1 MYKLGI
7 DVGGTNTDAVL
18 IDGDLNVISE
28 VKHPTSANVFDG
40 IMGAVHE
47 LLEKTQI
54 DRSQIH
60 QAMLGTTQCTNAIV
74 ERKPGQDRPVAHWR
88 SRYYR
93 RAAYGRL
100 GGRYTVH
107 LRKERSHRRRI

>member
-1 MYKLGI
+1 M
-7 DVGGTNTDAVL
+7 GGTNTDAVL

-74 ERKPGQDRPVAHWR
+74 ERKHLAKIRPVAHWR
-88 SRYYR
+88 ARYYR
-93 RAAYGRL
+93 RAADGRL